1 MIRIAVLMGGGKGTR
16 FWPMSVKKRPKQ
28 FLKIFSER
36 TMLQVSS
43 ERLIPLVGEKNI
55 WVVTVRGM
63 EEEVRRQLPFI
74 EDRII
79 IEPVGRN
86 TAPAVLLS
94 MRRLMQVYD
103 NFLVSFLPA
112 DHHIEK
118 INEFIKQMSVAYEAA
133 ERDVVTIGI
142 PPTRPET
149 GYGYIKFDRRK
160 EILVN
165 GVKFYRALGFVEKP
179 SMEIAIK
186 MLEEGN
192 YFWNSGIF
200 LWKAN
205 LFVEK
210 LQKFSPE
217 FYNYFQEMGTGDPEE
232 IYREIKALPIDK
244 AFMEKLPGFLVA
256 EAKFSWSDLGSWL
269 SLWEVLKKDSS
280 KNASKGEVYFHDS
293 RGNLVI
299 TGKRTIVIGAED
311 LAIIETEHGL
321 LVMKKDASSTLKKL
335 LESIDKQE

>member
-1 MIRIAVLMGGGKGTR
+1 MEKIAVLMGGGKGTR
-16 FWPMSVKKRPKQ
+16 FWPMSVRKRPKQ
-28 FLKIFSER
+28 FLKIFSEK
-36 TMLQVSS
+36 TMLQVSA
-43 ERLIPLVGEKNI
+43 ERLIPLVGKANV
-55 WVVTVRGM
+55 WVVTVSGM

-94 MRRLMQVYD
+94 MRRLMEIYD
-103 NFLVSFLPA
+103 DFLVSFLPA

-118 INEFIKQMSVAYEAA
+118 VDEFVKQMSAAYEAA

-149 GYGYIKFDRRK
+149 GYGYIKFDRKK
-160 EILVN
+160 ELLVN
-165 GVKFYRALGFVEKP
+165 GVKFYHALGFVEKP
-179 SMEIAIK
+179 STEMALK

-200 LWKAN
+200 VWKASI
-205 LFVEK
+205 FVEK
-210 LQKFSPE
+210 LQRFSPD
-217 FYNYFQEMGTGDPEE
+217 FYNYFQKMGAEKPEE
-232 IYREIKALPIDK
+232 VYKEIKALPIDK

-269 SLWEVLKKDSS
+269 SLWEVLEKDSS
-280 KNASKGEVYFHDS
+280 KNAFKGEVYFQDS

-299 TGKRTIVIGAED
+299 TGKKAIVIGAED

-321 LVMKKDASSTLKKL
+321 LVMKKDASATLKKL
-335 LESIDKQE
+335 LETIEDQD